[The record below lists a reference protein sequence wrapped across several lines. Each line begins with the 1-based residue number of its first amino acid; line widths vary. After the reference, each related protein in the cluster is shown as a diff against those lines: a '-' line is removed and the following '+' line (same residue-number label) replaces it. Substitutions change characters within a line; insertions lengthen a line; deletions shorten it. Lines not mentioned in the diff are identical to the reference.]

1 MSHRFFM
8 AGRAL
13 SSHRRCDIS
22 REARQSRRQ
31 ESVLILVT
39 GGAGY
44 IGSHIALAL
53 LDRGEAVAILDDL
66 STGHRWLVPEAAQFI
81 EGDCA
86 DTALVTKL
94 FADHGITAVI
104 HCAGVISVPASVADP
119 LSYYAINV
127 GKAVS
132 LFAAAIAGGARHLLF
147 SSTATV
153 YGASDAPLLGEDLPM
168 EPVNPYAASK
178 AMVERILADL
188 AATGA
193 ASVGVLR
200 YFNVAGAD
208 PAGRAGQVSD
218 NATHLIKI
226 AAEAATGKRDHIQV
240 TGSDFDTADGTGVR
254 DYIHV
259 TDLAMAHLATL
270 DALRTDPTK
279 SLTFNIGYGRGA
291 SVLEVLD
298 AIDRV
303 TGRPLDRRMAPRR
316 AGDVARLVADT
327 RRIRTTLGWQP
338 RHDNLDEIVSS
349 AIAWEEA
356 LKNRTRRQGSTGQTA
371 TVAGS

>member
-1 MSHRFFM
+1 
-8 AGRAL
+8 
-13 SSHRRCDIS
+13 
-22 REARQSRRQ
+22 
-31 ESVLILVT
+31 LILVT

-53 LDRGEAVAILDDL
+53 LDRGEKVAVLDDL
-66 STGHRWLVPEAAQFI
+66 STGHRWLVPAAALFV

-86 DTALVTKL
+86 DAALVTQL
-94 FADHGITAVI
+94 VAEHQINAVI
-104 HCAGVISVPASVADP
+104 HCAGVISVPASVVDP
-119 LSYYAINV
+119 LEYYHINV

-132 LFAAAIAGGARHLLF
+132 LFAAALAGGARHLLF

-153 YGASDAPLLGEDLPM
+153 YGSSDAPLLGEDLPM
-168 EPVNPYAASK
+168 APVNPYAASK
-178 AMVERILADL
+178 AMAERVLADL

-193 ASVGVLR
+193 ANVGVLR

-218 NATHLIKI
+218 NASHLIKI
-226 AAEAATGKRDHIQV
+226 AAEAATGKREHVLV

-259 TDLAMAHLATL
+259 TDLAEAHVATL
-270 DALRTDPTK
+270 DALRADPAT

-298 AIDRV
+298 AVDRV
-303 TGRPLDRRMAPRR
+303 TGRPLRRVPGARR

-327 RRIRTTLGWQP
+327 RRVRAALPWQP

-349 AIAWEEA
+349 AVAWEES
-356 LKNRTRRQGSTGQTA
+356 LKRR
-371 TVAGS
+371 